1 MMEPLTIGACVC
13 AMGSAILFVVNLVLF
28 RKAGGKVVALDS
40 RPTVSVL
47 IPARNEVDRIS
58 RTLDAVLANLDV
70 ELEVIVL
77 DDHSDDGT
85 DRAVIQIAAHDERV
99 RLVQGKPLPAGWCG
113 KQYACQQLATQ
124 ASHEHLLFLDADVHL
139 TPDAICRAVAQY
151 QRVGV
156 ALLSGFPKQQVESL
170 GEALLIPLMHIVLL
184 TYLPFV
190 LMRRTLMKGA
200 SAGCGQFFLTTKS
213 AYERVGGHA
222 TVKASL
228 HDGVQLPRQF
238 RQARLKT
245 DVFDASDIASCRMYH
260 GWQQTWNGL
269 EKNAYEGI
277 ANERLIVPFTVL
289 MVLGYVAPTVV
300 GLMGLF
306 SSEAI
311 PPMAMIGMA
320 ASYLPR
326 VLAAFRFDRAWF
338 STCLFPLAI
347 VLFLVL
353 QWWALLNHYWGT
365 QATWRGRAYP
375 AASA

>member
-1 MMEPLTIGACVC
+1 MMEQLTIGVGVC
-13 AMGSAILFVVNLVLF
+13 AVGSAILFVVNLNLF
-28 RKAGGKVVALDS
+28 RKATKKIAALDS
-40 RPTVSVL
+40 IPTVSVL

-58 RTLDAVLANLDV
+58 KTLDAVLANLEV

-85 DRAVIQIAAHDERV
+85 DRAVTQIAARDERV
-99 RLVQGKPLPAGWCG
+99 RLVPGKPLPAGWCG
-113 KQYACQQLATQ
+113 KQYACQQLAAQ
-124 ASHEHLLFLDADVHL
+124 AGHEHLLFLDADVHL
-139 TPDAICRAVAQY
+139 APDAICRAVAQH

-156 ALLSGFPKQQVESL
+156 ALLSGFPKQRVESL

-213 AYERVGGHA
+213 AYEQVGGHA

-238 RQARLKT
+238 RQAHLKT

-277 ANERLIVPFTVL
+277 ANERLIVPFTLL
-289 MVLGYVAPTVV
+289 MLLGYVAPTVV
-300 GLMGLF
+300 GVTWLF
-306 SSEAI
+306 RSGTI

-320 ASYLPR
+320 ASYFPR
-326 VLAAFRFDRAWF
+326 VLAAFRFDRAWSATF
-338 STCLFPLAI
+338 LFPFAI
-347 VLFLVL
+347 VLFLIL
-353 QWWALLNHYWGT
+353 QWLALLKHFWGT